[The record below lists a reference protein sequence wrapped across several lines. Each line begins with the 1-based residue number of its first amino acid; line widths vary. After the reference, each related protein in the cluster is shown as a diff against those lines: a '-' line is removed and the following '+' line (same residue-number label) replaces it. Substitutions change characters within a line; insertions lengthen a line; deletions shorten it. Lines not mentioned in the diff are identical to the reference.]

1 MTGPRALVHVDLYTG
16 NSHSGESCEFGD
28 DCTNGS
34 QVHVG
39 VVVVVVVV
47 VALAL
52 WAGVR
57 VLGV

>member
-1 MTGPRALVHVDLYTG
+1 LVHVDLYTG

-47 VALAL
+47 ALAL